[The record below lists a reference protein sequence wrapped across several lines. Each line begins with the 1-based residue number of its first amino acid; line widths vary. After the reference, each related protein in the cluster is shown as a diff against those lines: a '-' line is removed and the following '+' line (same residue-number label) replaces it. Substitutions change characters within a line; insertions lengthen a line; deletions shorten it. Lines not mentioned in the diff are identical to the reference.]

1 MIVFGYASVDLLA
14 ERTHS
19 TVELNEMSVSAFLQA
34 RPYMTDRAAESYN
47 NFITAVW
54 ALPSYLTSAAD
65 YREYLEHCLADPTP
79 AFWLPRGSAAEKVIN
94 PVTKA
99 LEAARVEIVTGA
111 RVASVSC
118 EGRRVTEIELEEG
131 VIDPET
137 GQWRA
142 TGEARSDEVDE
153 LVLAVPAREL
163 SRLVRTGEAGGRIVE
178 FAPET
183 SELSRL
189 SAQPIPMLHLYLTR
203 KLPRLPAEP
212 VGMPGSRLALAF
224 TDISQTWDD
233 DFAGRTVLAVSSSDP
248 YGLPRT
254 SARDDAMAILQ
265 ELGEYLGYDPGSA
278 WGESATST
286 GSERGTT
293 RTPMRS
299 CSSTRSA
306 RMLGVRRSR
315 CESVANL
322 CFAGDFCRSRVGM
335 TTIESAVTSGLE
347 AAAAIVERHGF
358 GEPVEIAEP
367 RSLPTPLYAWLR
379 YAWAPYAMYAK
390 AWSTG
395 TGFARGVGRRLLD
408 GYRRES

>member
-1 MIVFGYASVDLLA
+1 
-14 ERTHS
+14 
-19 TVELNEMSVSAFLQA
+19 
-34 RPYMTDRAAESYN
+34 
-47 NFITAVW
+47 
-54 ALPSYLTSAAD
+54 
-65 YREYLEHCLADPTP
+65 
-79 AFWLPRGSAAEKVIN
+79 
-94 PVTKA
+94 
-99 LEAARVEIVTGA
+99 
-111 RVASVSC
+111 
-118 EGRRVTEIELEEG
+118 
-131 VIDPET
+131 
-137 GQWRA
+137 
-142 TGEARSDEVDE
+142 
-153 LVLAVPAREL
+153 
-163 SRLVRTGEAGGRIVE
+163 
-178 FAPET
+178 
-183 SELSRL
+183 
-189 SAQPIPMLHLYLTR
+189 
-203 KLPRLPAEP
+203 
-212 VGMPGSRLALAF
+212 MPGSRLALAF

-278 WGESATST
+278 WGES
-286 GSERGTT
+286 GDIDWERTRYDSNADAQLFVNEIGTDAW
-293 RTPMRS
+293 RP
-299 CSSTRSA
+299 A
-306 RMLGVRRSR
+306 VR